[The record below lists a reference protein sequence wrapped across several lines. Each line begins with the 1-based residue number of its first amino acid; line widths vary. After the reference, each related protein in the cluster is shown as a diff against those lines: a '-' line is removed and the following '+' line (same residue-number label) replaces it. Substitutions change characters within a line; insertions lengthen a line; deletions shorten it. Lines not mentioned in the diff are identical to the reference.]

1 MDIGPLCRIYPES
14 HWLKE
19 LDAGGVQF
27 STLEPCPLGMR
38 RQRGVVRLYVS
49 RRASGSIEK
58 SSSRTETGR
67 LTITVSAT
75 LNVEI
80 DDGLAEGKELT

>member
-1 MDIGPLCRIYPES
+1 
-14 HWLKE
+14 
-19 LDAGGVQF
+19 
-27 STLEPCPLGMR
+27 MR